1 MMQLNALLFILIGL
15 FGVIGYQ
22 RGFNKEVIS
31 LAAIVL
37 ALFTLNSFDDLL
49 RLTLLGNTP
58 TQTRFIVQ
66 ALIFAVI
73 VFFGYQTRALI
84 GGDAKAAQSVANRRY
99 DDGGRLG
106 GSGRRPDDGRDEL
119 QSRIL
124 GALMGLLN
132 GYLVWGSLWY
142 LMHIN
147 DYPLA
152 PFIRAPALGSDSAS
166 LVSALPL
173 YLLAGGP
180 GGVDPLLSALVI
192 VAFLIVL
199 ILI

>member
-31 LAAIVL
+31 LAAVVL

-49 RLTLLGNTP
+49 RQQLLGNTSP
-58 TQTRFIVQ
+58 QTRFLVQ
-66 ALIFAVI
+66 AIIFGLI

-84 GGDAKAAQSVANRRY
+84 GADAKIAQNVANRRGDSY
-99 DDGGRLG
+99 AR
-106 GSGRRPDDGRDEL
+106 DGRDEL
-119 QSRIL
+119 QTRIT
-124 GALMGLLN
+124 GALMGMLN

-152 PFIRAPALGSDSAS
+152 PFIRAPPVGSDSAN
-166 LVSALPL
+166 LINWLPL
-173 YLLAGGP
+173 YVLAGGP
-180 GGVDPLLSALVI
+180 GGVDPLLSIAVI

>member
-22 RGFNKEVIS
+22 RGWNKEVIS

-37 ALFTLNSFDDLL
+37 ALFTLNSFDSLL
-49 RLTLLGNTP
+49 RETLLANTSP
-58 TQTRFIVQ
+58 QTRFLVQ
-66 ALIFAVI
+66 AIIFAII

-84 GGDAKAAQSVANRRY
+84 GSDANRAQGAANRGGF
-99 DDGGRLG
+99 GGR
-106 GSGRRPDDGRDEL
+106 PEDGRDEL

-124 GALMGLLN
+124 GLIMGLLN
-132 GYLVWGSLWY
+132 GYLVWGSIWY

-147 DYPLA
+147 NYPLD
-152 PFIRAPALGSDSAS
+152 PYVRAPIPGTDSAA
-166 LVSALPL
+166 LINALPL
-173 YLLAGGP
+173 YILAGGP
-180 GGVDPLLSALVI
+180 GGVDPLLSAAVI
-192 VAFLIVL
+192 LAFLIVL

>member
-15 FGVIGYQ
+15 FGAIGYQ
-22 RGFNKEVIS
+22 RGWNKEVIS

-37 ALFTLNSFDDLL
+37 ALFTLNSFDNLL
-49 RLTLLGNTP
+49 RETLLANTSP
-58 TQTRFIVQ
+58 QTRFLAQ
-66 ALIFAVI
+66 AIIFAII

-84 GGDAKAAQSVANRRY
+84 GADANRAQGAANRGFA
-99 DDGGRLG
+99 GGR
-106 GSGRRPDDGRDEL
+106 PEDGRDEL

-124 GALMGLLN
+124 GLLMGLLN

-147 DYPLA
+147 NYPLA
-152 PFIRAPALGSDSAS
+152 PYVRAPVAGTDSAA
-166 LVSALPL
+166 LIDALPL
-173 YLLAGGP
+173 YILAGGP

>member
-22 RGFNKEVIS
+22 RGWNKEVIS
-31 LAAIVL
+31 LAAVVL
-37 ALFTLNSFDDLL
+37 ALFTLNSFDNLL
-49 RLTLLGNTP
+49 RETLLANTSP
-58 TQTRFIVQ
+58 QTRFLTQ
-66 ALIFAVI
+66 AIIFALI

-84 GGDAKAAQSVANRRY
+84 GADANRAQRAA
-99 DDGGRLG
+99 GGYG
-106 GSGRRPDDGRDEL
+106 GRPDDGRDEL

-124 GALMGLLN
+124 GLLMGLVN
-132 GYLVWGSLWY
+132 GYFVWGSLWY

-147 DYPLA
+147 GYPLA
-152 PFIRAPALGSDSAS
+152 PHIRAPVPGSESAALVD
-166 LVSALPL
+166 ALPL
-173 YLLAGGP
+173 YVLAGGP
-180 GGVDPLLSALVI
+180 GGVDPLLSGLVI

>member
-1 MMQLNALLFILIGL
+1 MMQLNALLFILIAL

-37 ALFTLNSFDDLL
+37 ALFTLNSFDGLL
-49 RLTLLGNTP
+49 RVTLLGNTP
-58 TQTRFIVQ
+58 PQTRFIVQ

-84 GGDAKAAQSVANRRY
+84 GVDAKIAQGTR
-99 DDGGRLG
+99 GGR
-106 GSGRRPDDGRDEL
+106 RDDGRDEL
-119 QSRIL
+119 QANIL

-147 DYPLA
+147 SYPLA
-152 PFIRAPALGSDSAS
+152 PYIREPVAGSESAAL
-166 LVSALPL
+166 VNALPL
-173 YLLAGGP
+173 YVLAGGP

>member
-15 FGVIGYQ
+15 FGAIGYQ
-22 RGFNKEVIS
+22 RGWNKEVIS

-37 ALFTLNSFDDLL
+37 ALFTLNSFDSLL
-49 RLTLLGNTP
+49 RETLLANTSP
-58 TQTRFIVQ
+58 QTRFLVQ
-66 ALIFAVI
+66 AIIFAVI

-84 GGDAKAAQSVANRRY
+84 GADANRAQGAANRGGGFGF
-99 DDGGRLG
+99 GGR
-106 GSGRRPDDGRDEL
+106 PEDGRDEL

-124 GALMGLLN
+124 GLLMGLLN

-147 DYPLA
+147 NYPLA
-152 PFIRAPALGSDSAS
+152 PYVRAPVPGSESAALID
-166 LVSALPL
+166 ALPL
-173 YLLAGGP
+173 YILAGGP

>member
-15 FGVIGYQ
+15 FGIIGYQ
-22 RGFNKEVIS
+22 RGWNKEVIS

-37 ALFTLNSFDDLL
+37 ALFTLNSFDNLL
-49 RLTLLGNTP
+49 RETLLANTSS
-58 TQTRFIVQ
+58 QTRFLVQ
-66 ALIFAVI
+66 AIIFAII

-84 GGDAKAAQSVANRRY
+84 GSDANRAQGAANR
-99 DDGGRLG
+99 GGG
-106 GSGRRPDDGRDEL
+106 FGFGSGRPEDGRDEL

-124 GALMGLLN
+124 GLLMGLLN
-132 GYLVWGSLWY
+132 GYLVWGSIWY

-147 DYPLA
+147 NYPLD
-152 PFIRAPALGSDSAS
+152 PYVRAPIPGTDSAA
-166 LVSALPL
+166 LINALPL
-173 YLLAGGP
+173 YILAGGP

>member
-1 MMQLNALLFILIGL
+1 MMQLNALLFILIAL
-15 FGVIGYQ
+15 FGLIGYQ
-22 RGFNKEVIS
+22 RGWNKEVIS

-37 ALFTLNSFDDLL
+37 ALFTLNSFDSLL
-49 RLTLLGNTP
+49 RETLLANTSP
-58 TQTRFIVQ
+58 QTRFIVQ
-66 ALIFAVI
+66 ALIFALI

-84 GGDAKAAQSVANRRY
+84 GLDAARAQGAINRGAYGARAE
-99 DDGGRLG
+99 
-106 GSGRRPDDGRDEL
+106 DGRDEL

-124 GALMGLLN
+124 GLLMGLLN

-152 PFIRAPALGSDSAS
+152 PYIRAPAAGSESAAI
-166 LVSALPL
+166 VNALPL
-173 YLLAGGP
+173 YVLAGGP
-180 GGVDPLLSALVI
+180 GGVDPLLSGLVI

>member
-22 RGFNKEVIS
+22 RGWNKEVIS

-37 ALFTLNSFDDLL
+37 ALFTLNSFDNLL
-49 RLTLLGNTP
+49 RETLLANTSP
-58 TQTRFIVQ
+58 QTRFLVQ
-66 ALIFAVI
+66 AIIFAII

-84 GGDAKAAQSVANRRY
+84 GADANRAQGAANR
-99 DDGGRLG
+99 GGG
-106 GSGRRPDDGRDEL
+106 FGFGSGRPEDGRDEL

-124 GALMGLLN
+124 GLLMGLLN

-147 DYPLA
+147 NYPLD
-152 PFIRAPALGSDSAS
+152 PYVRAPVAGTDSAS
-166 LVSALPL
+166 LIQALPL
-173 YLLAGGP
+173 YILAGGP

>member
-1 MMQLNALLFILIGL
+1 MMQLNALLFILIGM
-15 FGVIGYQ
+15 FCVIGFQ

-49 RLTLLGNTP
+49 RVTLLGNTP

-66 ALIFAVI
+66 AAIFAII

-99 DDGGRLG
+99 DDGGRG
-106 GSGRRPDDGRDEL
+106 GGRRLDDGRDEL

-124 GALMGLLN
+124 GALMGMLN

-152 PFIRAPALGSDSAS
+152 PFIRAPVAGSDSAS

-173 YLLAGGP
+173 YILAGGP
-180 GGVDPLLSALVI
+180 GGVDPLLSAAVI
-192 VAFLIVL
+192 VAFIIVL

>member
-1 MMQLNALLFILIGL
+1 MMQLNALLFILIGM
-15 FGVIGYQ
+15 FCVIGFQ

-49 RLTLLGNTP
+49 RVTLLGNTP

-66 ALIFAVI
+66 AAIFAII

-99 DDGGRLG
+99 DDGGRG
-106 GSGRRPDDGRDEL
+106 GVRRPDDGRDEL

-124 GALMGLLN
+124 GALMGMLN

-152 PFIRAPALGSDSAS
+152 PFIRAPAAGSDSAS

-173 YLLAGGP
+173 YILAGGP
-180 GGVDPLLSALVI
+180 GGVDPLLSAAVI
-192 VAFLIVL
+192 VAFIIVL